1 MATGRPALEELE
13 RAFRDKIAE
22 MRGLIVLRQSSAAS
36 ASSAERE
43 RWLEDLTQIEER
55 VAGVEKLAEGLAQE
69 VDEELRQLEQARE
82 IWRTTFFEQKSEL
95 EALYDALPPTMR
107 PASSYSSSTAAAP
120 AAAST
125 ATAPSTSSAA
135 PVAAAGSSSTAA
147 TATASAATTTSAT
160 ASQAQQQAPQGV
172 VRPPASRRTMA
183 SSASSSASQQQQQ
196 PANKKQR
203 VGNSKS
209 LAAASVAP
217 AVPAAPVGGAL
228 KPRHVTDAEVE
239 KLPKYMRG
247 RLTAAKCNEA
257 LDELSRLMDNRAK
270 LLQLPQSAV
279 ARLKPPQ
286 SDQYLRAQTLATAAR
301 KADPPLPKRFVSE
314 KDITESKNLRLDR
327 MLFTTLRHLGVIRE
341 FLCDNMKCFTL
352 L

>member
-36 ASSAERE
+36 ASDAERA

-69 VDEELRQLEQARE
+69 VDEELRQLEQARD

-95 EALYDALPPTMR
+95 EALYEALPPTMR
-107 PASSYSSSTAAAP
+107 PASSYSSSTASTASS
-120 AAAST
+120 AAST
-125 ATAPSTSSAA
+125 APLSSSSAA
-135 PVAAAGSSSTAA
+135 NSSSTAA
-147 TATASAATTTSAT
+147 TAPPTSTATGST
-160 ASQAQQQAPQGV
+160 APQAQQQAPQGV
-172 VRPPASRRTMA
+172 ARAQATRRTMA
-183 SSASSSASQQQQQ
+183 SSSSSSAAQQQQ
-196 PANKKQR
+196 PASKRQR
-203 VGNSKS
+203 VGTSKS
-209 LAAASVAP
+209 IAAP
-217 AVPAAPVGGAL
+217 PAAPAAPIGGAL
-228 KPRHVTDAEVE
+228 KPRHVTEAEVE

-257 LDELSRLMDNRAK
+257 LDELARLIDNRAK

-279 ARLKPPQ
+279 SRLKPPQ
-286 SDQYLRAQTLATAAR
+286 SDQYLRAQTLQLAAR

-314 KDITESKNLRLDR
+314 KDFTESKILRLDTMGK

-341 FLCDNMKCFTL
+341 FLCDNVKCFTL